1 MTEFFEWRDA
11 PPSDFAVI
19 GDPVSHSLS
28 PKMHAAAYAHFD
40 YPHTYRAIRVPA
52 GEVGQALDAMREKG
66 YRGVNVT
73 VPHKEEA
80 MGWCDRV
87 LRSAEEAGGANT
99 LDLVNKIGLST
110 DGQGFLIGMGSLV
123 TDRWDRPVLLL
134 GAGGSAR
141 AVAQAI
147 SLWGWQ
153 VRLWNR
159 TRAKAEALAEDMEGA
174 GIVLDRPDP
183 TDCALVIN
191 ATSSSLAGAELPI
204 DWSRTPEDALAID
217 LMYTDGLTP
226 FLQKAADRGLE
237 IADGRRMLAG
247 QGSLAFEFW
256 LGPRPFEVMLEAI
269 S

>member
-11 PPSDFAVI
+11 PPGDFAVI

-28 PKMHAAAYAHFD
+28 PKMHAAAYAQLGL
-40 YPHTYRAIRVPA
+40 PCVYRAVRVPK
-52 GEVGQALDAMREKG
+52 GEVGEALDGLRERG

-73 VPHKEEA
+73 VPHKQEA
-80 MGWCDRV
+80 LGWCDRM

-99 LDLVNKIGLST
+99 LDLIQKIGLST
-110 DGQGFLIGMGSLV
+110 DGQGFMIGMGSLV

-141 AVAQAI
+141 AVAQAL

-159 TRAKAEALAEDMEGA
+159 TRSKVEALADDMEGA
-174 GIVLDRPDP
+174 GLVLDEPDP

-191 ATSSSLAGAELPI
+191 ATSSSLAGAALPI
-204 DWSRTPEDALAID
+204 DWSRAPEDALAVD

-226 FLQKAADRGLE
+226 FLQAAADCGLPT
-237 IADGRRMLAG
+237 ADGRRMLAG
-247 QGSLAFEFW
+247 QGALAFEFW
-256 LGPRPFEVMLEAI
+256 LGPRPFETMLEAI